1 MCNHGPMDDVLPDF
15 DLSGQVALV
24 TGASRG
30 LGRGIAEALASS
42 GVRVAAAGRDARLLD
57 ELVTE
62 IETAGGEAVATP
74 FDVTDV
80 ESIRRAVASVV
91 ARFGR
96 LDILVAN
103 AGLGDNRPALEVTEA
118 EWDAMMD
125 VNLRGLFFSCQA
137 AARTMVGQGYGR
149 IVTMSSQAGVVG
161 IRDHAVYSAS
171 KGGVNMAVKVMALEW
186 APYGVTVNAVAP
198 TFVYTPGTADRLDDA
213 DYLEGV
219 VSRIPAGRV
228 ASMADIAGAVM
239 YLASPAAGMVN
250 GTVLLVDGGWTA
262 Q

>member
-1 MCNHGPMDDVLPDF
+1 MDDVLPDF

-30 LGRGIAEALASS
+30 LGRGIAEALAFS

-80 ESIRRAVASVV
+80 ESIHRAVASVV

-137 AARTMVGQGYGR
+137 AARTMVEQGYGR

-171 KGGVNMAVKVMALEW
+171 KGGVNMLVKVMALEW

-198 TFVYTPGTADRLDDA
+198 TFVYTPGTAERLDDP